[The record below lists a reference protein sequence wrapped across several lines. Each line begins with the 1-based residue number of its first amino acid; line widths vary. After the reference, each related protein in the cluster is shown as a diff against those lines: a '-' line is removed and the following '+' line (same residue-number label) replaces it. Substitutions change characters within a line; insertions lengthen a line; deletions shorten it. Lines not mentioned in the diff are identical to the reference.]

1 MKKAVIAV
9 ALALAVSTLNARAQD
24 TNNPPPAGSPGHGPG
39 GFHIL
44 PPRAQEQ
51 LSLTADQQKQ
61 VADLEAAVKAKL
73 ETILTPA
80 QLEKL
85 KQLRPPQRPGGK
97 GGGQPDA
104 GGDGQSNPPQPPGE

>member
-1 MKKAVIAV
+1 MKIAVIAV
-9 ALALAVSTLNARAQD
+9 AVTLAVLTLNVRAQD
-24 TNNPPPAGSPGHGPG
+24 TNHPSPTRGNLGPGPG

-51 LSLTADQQKQ
+51 LNLTVDQQKQ
-61 VADLEAAVKAKL
+61 VADLEAEVKTKM

-85 KQLRPPQRPGGK
+85 KQMRPPRRPDEKAGGGEEPANRQRP
-97 GGGQPDA
+97 A
-104 GGDGQSNPPQPPGE
+104 SE